1 MLYSKMKDLRAV
13 QKQLRHVSIQST
25 IVYADV
31 PDESI
36 SNQIKGLW
44 N

>member
-1 MLYSKMKDLRAV
+1 MKDLRAV

>member
-1 MLYSKMKDLRAV
+1 LPL
-13 QKQLRHVSIQST
+13 
-25 IVYADV
+25 IVGLDNATTAYEQASAKLLEKVDV